1 MNQTQSSP
9 SGSLCHHERIVQ
21 AAIQLY
27 RAIGYRKTTVADIAR
42 GASMS
47 PANIYRF
54 FPSRQA
60 VEEAVVAGLLGEVC
74 ADLRIEARSG
84 VSGEKRLEA
93 TFWTI
98 AQRHE
103 HRLAHDARLHEL
115 VVAAGQAYWPVVLS
129 HADRV
134 RGLVRSIIAA
144 GQASGE
150 FRAGS
155 PTVLARCTCEAMG
168 AYLDPSRIRT
178 MAGRAAFDEMMSFC
192 SGALRSPAPAQV
204 GGLPLPRRETCRA

>member
-1 MNQTQSSP
+1 MNQTQAFPGGSP
-9 SGSLCHHERIVQ
+9 CPHERIVQ
-21 AAIQLY
+21 AAIRLY
-27 RAIGYRKTTVADIAR
+27 RTIGHRKTTVADIAH

-60 VEEAVVAGLLGEVC
+60 VEETVVEGLLAKVC
-74 ADLRIEARSG
+74 ADAGIEAGSG
-84 VSGEKRLEA
+84 VPGERLEA
-93 TFWTI
+93 AFWTI
-98 AQRHE
+98 FQRHE
-103 HRLAHDARLHEL
+103 RRLVHDARLHEL
-115 VVAAGQAYWPVVLS
+115 VVAAGEANWPVVVS
-129 HADRV
+129 HADKV
-134 RGLVRSIIAA
+134 RGLVRWIIAA

-155 PTVLARCTCEAMG
+155 PTAMARCTCEAMG

-178 MAGRAAFDEMMSFC
+178 TASRVAFDEMMSFC

-204 GGLPLPRRETCRA
+204 GGLPLHRRETCRA